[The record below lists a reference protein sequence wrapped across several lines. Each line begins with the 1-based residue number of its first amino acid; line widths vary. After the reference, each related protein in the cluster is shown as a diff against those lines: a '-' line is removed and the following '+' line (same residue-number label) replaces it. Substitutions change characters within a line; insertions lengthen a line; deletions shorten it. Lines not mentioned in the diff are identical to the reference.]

1 MSQKPSATTPT
12 KSSSKSKQH
21 DVVSPTISDYKLTL
35 ISNSVLVSIIAYLL
49 VRIYK
54 KEAIY
59 TDCNDYFRMG
69 FRQNGIY
76 EIQPDADNLRS
87 KLNVYCNMTAGG
99 WTVLFR
105 RSDKSEINFQNSY
118 QVYKNGF
125 GDLNSD
131 HFLGLENFH
140 LLTKYKNRQLLAV
153 MNDTS
158 YRFGNFKVLSEFNHY
173 KLIIDNEID
182 KFIDDSSLLLLNNSL
197 FSTIDLDYDLAV
209 NSNCSS
215 GWKAGWWFTDCFDRS
230 MCLTCL
236 IMHGNAGVKRLFNS
250 AFLIK

>member
-1 MSQKPSATTPT
+1 MSQKSNV
-12 KSSSKSKQH
+12 SKSPQKNR
-21 DVVSPTISDYKLTL
+21 DGLGPVISDFKLTL
-35 ISNSVLVSIIAYLL
+35 ISNSILVSIIAYLL

-76 EIQPDADNLRS
+76 EIQPNGDDFSQR
-87 KLNVYCNMTAGG
+87 LNVYCNMTAGG

-105 RSDKSEINFQNSY
+105 KSDKSSINFQNSY

-125 GDLNSD
+125 GDLNRD

-140 LLTKYKNRQLLAV
+140 LLTKQKSRELTAV
-153 MNDTS
+153 LNDTN
-158 YRFGNFKVLSEFNHY
+158 YRIGYFKVLNEFSHF
-173 KLIIDNEID
+173 KLIVDKEID
-182 KFIDDSSLLLLNNSL
+182 KFPDQSSLMLLNNSL
-197 FSTIDLDYDLAV
+197 FSTFDLDYDLAV

-236 IMHGNAGVKRLFNS
+236 VMHGDSGVKRLYYS
-250 AFLIK
+250 SFLIR

>member
-1 MSQKPSATTPT
+1 MLFQFNLKERDGIGSA
-12 KSSSKSKQH
+12 
-21 DVVSPTISDYKLTL
+21 ISDFKLTL
-35 ISNSVLVSIIAYLL
+35 ISNSILVSIIAYLL

-76 EIQPDADNLRS
+76 EIQPNLDEPSRR
-87 KLNVYCNMTAGG
+87 LNVYCNMTAGG

-105 RSDKSEINFQNSY
+105 KSQNSPIEFQNSY

-125 GDLNSD
+125 GDLNGD

-140 LLTKYKNRQLLAV
+140 LLTKDKNRELIAV
-153 MNDTS
+153 LNDTN
-158 YRFGNFKVLSEFNHY
+158 YRTGYFKVLNEFNHF
-173 KLIIDNEID
+173 KLVVDNQID
-182 KFIDDSSLLLLNNSL
+182 KFPDESSLMLLNNSL
-197 FSTIDLDYDLAV
+197 FSTLDLDFDLAV

-236 IMHGNAGVKRLFNS
+236 VLHGNSGIKRLYYS
-250 AFLIK
+250 SFLIR

>member
-1 MSQKPSATTPT
+1 MS
-12 KSSSKSKQH
+12 
-21 DVVSPTISDYKLTL
+21 V
-35 ISNSVLVSIIAYLL
+35 IAYLL

-59 TDCNDYFRMG
+59 ADCNDYFRMG

-76 EIQPDADNLRS
+76 EVKPDDDSNQR
-87 KLNVYCNMTAGG
+87 LNVYCNMTAGG

-105 RSDKSEINFQNSY
+105 KSDKSSINFQNSFES
-118 QVYKNGF
+118 YKNGF
-125 GDLNSD
+125 GDLNGD

-140 LLTKYKNRQLLAV
+140 LLTKNKNRELMAV
-153 MNDTS
+153 LNDTS
-158 YRFGNFKVLSEFNHY
+158 YRIGYFKVLNEFNHF

-182 KFIDDSSLLLLNNSL
+182 KFPDESSLLLLNNSL

-236 IMHGNAGVKRLFNS
+236 VMHGNSGVKRLYYS
-250 AFLIK
+250 SFLIR